1 MLNWLTTHK
10 RWLIPTGLASI
21 LIFMFFSVTLHLQ
34 HRRQQVQEEA
44 MAVKVAA
51 DIAERAAQK
60 TQKTADSPPAD
71 LPPEMIPEKEIPL
84 YVRQPSPSEVT
95 GRIEGT
101 DSYGRKAEEDKLKA
115 LQIVWP
121 LYFFSIMK
129 RDQETARVMLDA
141 SENGFG
147 VIVVTDISLKKYPG
161 ILSSRPGDRIWLA
174 GRISAIDTQATGQIG
189 LVTDYLGFADN
200 HPSHNEN

>member
-21 LIFMFFSVTLHLQ
+21 LIFLLFFVTLHLQ

-51 DIAERAAQK
+51 DIAEKAAQK

-147 VIVVTDISLKKYPG
+147 VIVVTDIGLKKYPG
-161 ILSSRPGDRIWLA
+161 ILSCRPGDRIWLA
-174 GRISAIDTQATGQIG
+174 GRISAIDTQGTGQIG

-200 HPSHNEN
+200 HPSQNEN